1 MAENLKKKFCKK
13 VCYLNVYT
21 SLIIV
26 AHGSD
31 QLKSLS
37 SFGQMHIFVVTSWNG
52 AKNKKSEIY

>member
-1 MAENLKKKFCKK
+1 MST
-13 VCYLNVYT
+13 T